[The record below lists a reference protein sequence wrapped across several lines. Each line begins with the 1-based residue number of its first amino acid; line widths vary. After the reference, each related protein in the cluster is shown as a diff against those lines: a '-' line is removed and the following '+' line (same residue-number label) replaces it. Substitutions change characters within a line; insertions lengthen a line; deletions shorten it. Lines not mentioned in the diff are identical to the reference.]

1 MALRLHNR
9 RRYPYILLAAFAVAI
24 GLCFHF
30 GSKDHPELLVTV
42 LGAVATFA
50 YFLYNQHR
58 EETRLFKELFM
69 AFNGRY
75 DNLNHALN
83 DIISAPPKQE
93 LSPEQRDDL
102 FKYFNLCAEEHFFY
116 KAGYIDSDVWGSWY
130 RGMKVFFKHPLV
142 RDLWELDCEA
152 DSYYNFR
159 PPL

>member
-1 MALRLHNR
+1 
-9 RRYPYILLAAFAVAI
+9 
-24 GLCFHF
+24 
-30 GSKDHPELLVTV
+30 
-42 LGAVATFA
+42 
-50 YFLYNQHR
+50 
-58 EETRLFKELFM
+58 M